1 MIIAASSEQAV
12 HRRRRQENNP
22 NRLTADGKPTASART
37 TYIGLDPNEMKGKP
51 APHPQA
57 LSPMAFLVEQD
68 ADSVLNPHFHKA
80 DQFQVFVKGDGKMA
94 SHDITGVC
102 IQYTGYCTSYGPIIA
117 GPNGLDYFTL
127 RNNYLAKAYFMP
139 GAREELRTERK
150 EHQEFEHREV
160 FGDVEAPRSED
171 QLLKIKSVET
181 SNVIEQTSDGLGAWR
196 YFIPAGQTTSGP
208 DPRAGGGQFWM
219 VLAGELDQQEKG
231 LMPKSSCVF
240 VSPEEAPFVAKAG
253 PKGLDILVAQF
264 PVKEFHQ

>member
-1 MIIAASSEQAV
+1 MIIATSSEKAI

-22 NRLTADGKPTASART
+22 NRMGADGKPTASART
-37 TYIGLDPNEMKGKP
+37 TYIGLDPNEMKVKE

-80 DQFQVFVKGDGKMA
+80 DQFQIFVRGDGKMA
-94 SHDITGVC
+94 SHEITGVC

-117 GPNGLDYFTL
+117 GPDGLDYFTL

-160 FGDVEAPRSED
+160 FGDVAAPRSEAE
-171 QLLKIKSVET
+171 LLKVTSVEAST
-181 SNVIEQTSDGLGAWR
+181 VIEKTADGLGTWR
-196 YFIPAGQTTSGP
+196 YFIPPGQSATGP
-208 DPRAGGGQFWM
+208 SPRDGGGQFWM
-219 VLAGELDQQEKG
+219 VLSGELEDAKEG
-231 LMPKSSCVF
+231 TMPKSSCVF
-240 VSPEEAPFVAKAG
+240 VSPEEAPYVAKAG
-253 PKGLDILVAQF
+253 SKGLDIIVAQF
-264 PVKEFHQ
+264 PVKEFH